1 MSNDEATD
9 AVLCRLRR
17 QSRFGIQ
24 VPAVNVTKRVLPA
37 LAAAAV
43 VALST
48 AHEARATIV
57 ERVVAVVGERPVLW
71 TELLRRA
78 APSRVQIRT
87 QATDPNVV
95 SVQETEMYKELLDR
109 MIDDRLEEQQADKA
123 HITITPEEI
132 DHGIANIANQAQAQQ
147 GRPVTSADVLGEVR
161 RRGMTEQDFRDEIR
175 RQILEG
181 KLIELRV
188 RPRVRVT
195 EQDGRAAY
203 QHWVLDMRSQQPVEV
218 RIIALR
224 VVPAVQQ
231 VAQAKMAL
239 AQEIAAKA
247 RAGADFCKL
256 VVQYTDDG
264 STRSSCGSHGPQAFS
279 TLLPPIQSVVRE
291 LKPGSISDPIP
302 VQIGPEQVIVV
313 LMPMGTAQA
322 PTYEAVKNDMM
333 QKALLEG
340 LERARKQWLQE
351 LRQKVYIDVRL

>member
-1 MSNDEATD
+1 VKLS
-9 AVLCRLRR
+9 RL
-17 QSRFGIQ
+17 F
-24 VPAVNVTKRVLPA
+24 PA
-37 LAAAAV
+37 LAAAV
-43 VALST
+43 VLVTSAS
-48 AHEARATIV
+48 HQARATIV
-57 ERVVAVVGERPVLW
+57 ERVVAVIGERPVLW

-78 APSRVQIRT
+78 TPSRVQIRM

-123 HITITPEEI
+123 HIGVTPEEI

-147 GRPVTSADVLGEVR
+147 QRPVTPQDVLGEVR

-195 EQDGRAAY
+195 DQDARAAY
-203 QHWVLDMRSQQPVEV
+203 QHWVLDMKAQQPVDV

-224 VVPAVQQ
+224 VNPPVQS
-231 VAQAKMAL
+231 VALAKMAL
-239 AQEIAAKA
+239 AQDVVAKA
-247 RAGADFCKL
+247 RAPGANFCNL
-256 VVQYTDDG
+256 VTQYSDDG
-264 STRSSCGSHGPQAFS
+264 STRASCGSRGPQPFN
-279 TLLPPIQSVVRE
+279 TLVPPIQSAVRD
-291 LKPGSISDPIP
+291 LKPGTVSDPIP
-302 VQIGPEQVIVV
+302 VQIGSEQVIVI
-313 LMPMGTAQA
+313 LMPLGTAQA
-322 PTYEAVKNDMM
+322 PTFEAVKQDMM

-351 LRQKVYIDVRL
+351 LRQKVYIDIRL

>member
-1 MSNDEATD
+1 M
-9 AVLCRLRR
+9 
-17 QSRFGIQ
+17 
-24 VPAVNVTKRVLPA
+24 PAVNAKRALLPA
-37 LAAAAV
+37 VAAAALFLG
-43 VALST
+43 APSR
-48 AHEARATIV
+48 EARATIV

-78 APSRVQIRT
+78 MPSRVQIRM

-95 SVQETEMYKELLDR
+95 SVQETEMFKELLDH

-123 HITITPEEI
+123 HITVTPEEI

-147 GRPVTSADVLGEVR
+147 GRGVTPADVLAEVR
-161 RRGMTEQDFRDEIR
+161 RRGMSEQDFRDEIR

-203 QHWVLDMRSQQPVEV
+203 QHWVLDLKSQQPVEV

-224 VVPAVQQ
+224 VTPAVQQ

-239 AQEIAAKA
+239 AQEIVAKA

-256 VVQYTDDG
+256 VTQYTDDG
-264 STRSSCGSHGPQAFS
+264 STRASCGSHGPQAFA
-279 TLLPPIQSVVRE
+279 TLLPPIQTVVRE

-322 PTYEAVKNDMM
+322 PAYEAVKNDMM
-333 QKALLEG
+333 QKAMLEG

>member
-1 MSNDEATD
+1 
-9 AVLCRLRR
+9 
-17 QSRFGIQ
+17 
-24 VPAVNVTKRVLPA
+24 VPAVNAKRTLLSA
-37 LAAAAV
+37 LAAAALLLG
-43 VALST
+43 AP

-78 APSRVQIRT
+78 MPSRVQIRM

-95 SVQETEMYKELLDR
+95 SVQETEMFKELLDH

-123 HITITPEEI
+123 HITVTPEEI

-147 GRPVTSADVLGEVR
+147 GRGVTAADVLAEVR
-161 RRGMTEQDFRDEIR
+161 RRGMSEQDFRDEIR

-203 QHWVLDMRSQQPVEV
+203 QHWVLDLKSQQPVEV

-224 VVPAVQQ
+224 VIPAVQQ

-239 AQEIAAKA
+239 AQEIVAKA

-256 VVQYTDDG
+256 VTQYTDDG
-264 STRSSCGSHGPQAFS
+264 STRASCGSHGPQAFA
-279 TLLPPIQSVVRE
+279 TLLPPIQTVVRE

-322 PTYEAVKNDMM
+322 PAYDAVKDKMM
-333 QKALLEG
+333 QQAMLEG